1 MNKKIKTLIA
11 VGGTGGH
18 VFPGYNLALHL
29 SKNNDH
35 DVDLVTDKRGSQ
47 YLGEIT
53 NLNISLFPSSPIVK
67 KKYLYDVNVI
77 SCSILLVVKV
87 TYLFNIK

>member
-35 DVDLVTDKRGSQ
+35 DVELVTDKRGSQ
-47 YLGEIT
+47 Y
-53 NLNISLFPSSPIVK
+53 FM
-67 KKYLYDVNVI
+67 
-77 SCSILLVVKV
+77 
-87 TYLFNIK
+87 